1 MNVLGLIS
9 WYSYQFNKLDWT
21 VLMRKGQFECYFF
34 RKFTINIV
42 RSIFSN
48 TFRNVKNKLLNS
60 HRLYYNEAIAPF

>member
-1 MNVLGLIS
+1 
-9 WYSYQFNKLDWT
+9 
-21 VLMRKGQFECYFF
+21 MRKEQFECYFF